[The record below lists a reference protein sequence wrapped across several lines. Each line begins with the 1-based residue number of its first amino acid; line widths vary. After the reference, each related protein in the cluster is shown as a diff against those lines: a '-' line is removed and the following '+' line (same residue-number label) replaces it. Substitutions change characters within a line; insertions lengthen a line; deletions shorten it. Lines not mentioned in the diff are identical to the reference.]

1 MVEQPHQNGGAD
13 GPSVVPPT
21 DANTNVGVDPPE
33 EYRTAGERFQEHFQ
47 ALLPL
52 LQEHWPEI
60 AREQLEATRGS
71 LDAVAQLIASRTSRA
86 QATIREQLLEL
97 LNRGERQAKDW
108 GEVLQPLEERL
119 EDVLKDLNTNLQPQ
133 LVRSVRRHPL
143 LSLGIAVGVGLLLGL
158 LIKPSHHR

>member
-1 MVEQPHQNGGAD
+1 MVEQPQHNGADD

-21 DANTNVGVDPPE
+21 DAVAGTEPPGE
-33 EYRTAGERFQEHFQ
+33 SRTAGERFQEHFQ

-52 LQEHWPEI
+52 LQQHWPQI

-97 LNRGERQAKDW
+97 LNHGERQARDW
-108 GEVLQPLEERL
+108 GEALQPLEERL

-133 LVRSVRRHPL
+133 LVRAVRRQPL
-143 LSLGIAVGVGLLLGL
+143 LSLGIAAGVGLLVGL
-158 LIKPSHHR
+158 LIQRNHHR